1 MEIESITELD
11 LFIPFRERKQVV
23 SMRDLSK
30 LEGKIRAIPWLYFKL
45 RKLVPY
51 LNIFF
56 SVERDFIALRLLD
69 FSERSG
75 IAVDVGFNDGISS
88 VSIIK
93 NSNLRVI
100 AFEPLKIEMNKLIKL
115 YLRNI
120 EIYQV
125 GLGEKSERLDIYVPS
140 YQGKQMFPY
149 ASTNQE
155 VLKTNVSRDLSIGVH
170 EIFISKKEIEIL
182 TLDSYNLEVSFLK
195 IDTEGTELQ
204 VLKGS
209 FKTISRHH
217 PYILIEIAAQSNFEE
232 IHGYLREWGYVP
244 YCFHNWKFTKAP
256 NWDSGTRNYW
266 FFSADPG

>member
-100 AFEPLKIEMNKLIKL
+100 AFEPLKIEMNKFLDEFNENIRDQNKTWVTENDEKFKSDIEKILRDTSGNITPENAIKIKNM
-115 YLRNI
+115 YI
-120 EIYQV
+120 
-125 GLGEKSERLDIYVPS
+125 
-140 YQGKQMFPY
+140 
-149 ASTNQE
+149 
-155 VLKTNVSRDLSIGVH
+155 
-170 EIFISKKEIEIL
+170 KKL
-182 TLDSYNLEVSFLK
+182 HLCY
-195 IDTEGTELQ
+195 
-204 VLKGS
+204 
-209 FKTISRHH
+209 R
-217 PYILIEIAAQSNFEE
+217 
-232 IHGYLREWGYVP
+232 R
-244 YCFHNWKFTKAP
+244 C
-256 NWDSGTRNYW
+256 
-266 FFSADPG
+266 